1 MPYQLPQDWPPG
13 PPDVVID
20 LATRQLVP
28 SDDPEYL
35 AWVAAGNT
43 VQPAAPLTPDQ
54 EFSKRLTV
62 GGLAITS
69 TSAPALNGVYRV
81 DVMSQQR
88 ITAVYVGIK
97 GGDGL
102 PGNGATFSYLDM
114 TGVPHSFT
122 ADQFV
127 AFAKAVRDYVY
138 ALTMAAMQP
147 SPVWPSN
154 EVEIP

>member
-43 VQPAAPLTPDQ
+43 VQPA
-54 EFSKRLTV
+54 
-62 GGLAITS
+62 
-69 TSAPALNGVYRV
+69 APALNGVYRV

-154 EVEIP
+154 EV